1 MEQCS
6 KDEELLLLNRDIPSM
21 RRCRRTAPSEML
33 QTAIYNVLSSR
44 LSPTQHPPAS
54 GCAKLGCWP
63 VAMHQCPRREH
74 MPHRM
79 ACAAPPPPPHSRR
92 RALNEMNGLCLVMIA
107 YTNSRVTRRNGWEQ
121 GLGGEGIFSSL
132 FLYFVVCLS
141 PPHKI

>member
-63 VAMHQCPRREH
+63 VAMHQCPRGEH
-74 MPHRM
+74 MPHGL
-79 ACAAPPPPPHSRR
+79 CCPPPPTHSRR
-92 RALNEMNGLCLVMIA
+92 RASNEMNGLCLVMIA

-121 GLGGEGIFSSL
+121 GLGGGGFFLVVFFCIFVKNIKL
-132 FLYFVVCLS
+132 W
-141 PPHKI
+141 